1 MWARLTAPVSGGGS
15 RSSGWLAAC
24 RANAGVLCAPCCCLT
39 SPRCFCFCCLLPL
52 LPPQELAPFKN
63 CVIATGGGAPTKS
76 ENWGHMQGG
85 ISVWLNG
92 PPTLLAHRV
101 VGDGTENRP
110 LLAQVWQYMV
120 GEGGCRLWLPV
131 PFPAAA

>member
-1 MWARLTAPVSGGGS
+1 
-15 RSSGWLAAC
+15 
-24 RANAGVLCAPCCCLT
+24 
-39 SPRCFCFCCLLPL
+39 
-52 LPPQELAPFKN
+52 
-63 CVIATGGGAPTKS
+63 
-76 ENWGHMQGG
+76 MQGG

-110 LLAQVWQYMV
+110 LLAQVGQYMV

>member
-1 MWARLTAPVSGGGS
+1 
-15 RSSGWLAAC
+15 
-24 RANAGVLCAPCCCLT
+24 
-39 SPRCFCFCCLLPL
+39 
-52 LPPQELAPFKN
+52 
-63 CVIATGGGAPTKS
+63 VIATGGGAPTKS

-110 LLAQVWQYMV
+110 LLAQVGQYMV